1 MKPLIH
7 FLAFSLVVLI
17 SACSSEL
24 VNEPAE
30 SKDELVSFENKGLP
44 LALKNA
50 LPENI
55 EVLPEISFNEQFGY
69 FEVHINGE
77 LSFILS
83 EDQLSIEDVKSELS
97 NDQLFTYKYY
107 DQGENSLLYQAILP
121 DGTEYMYHYVK
132 TIEVNQRKFVMR
144 SEHDAEHTLRSIKLL
159 KSVINNIV
167 PIKQT

>member
-1 MKPLIH
+1 M
-7 FLAFSLVVLI
+7 VVLI

-24 VNEPAE
+24 VNEPTE
-30 SKDELVSFENKGLP
+30 PKDELLSFENEGLP
-44 LALKNA
+44 LALKKA

-55 EVLPEISFNEQFGY
+55 ELVPEISFNEQFGY
-69 FEVHINGE
+69 YEVNINGE

-83 EDQLSIEDVKSELS
+83 EDEQSIEDVKLELS

-144 SEHDAEHTLRSIKLL
+144 SKHDAEHTLRSVKLL
-159 KSVINNIV
+159 KSVINNVV
-167 PIKQT
+167 PIK